1 MKRKPIKKR
10 QIVLI
15 ITGICLLW
23 IGGTMYMDH
32 LKLEEEMIRVVNS
45 EEAKIV
51 LEKTLKNLDSKALT
65 SEGVIKNY
73 KIDYKN
79 IKRNPMGGISVP
91 LIINDN
97 DKLLVFNLLDRNQ
110 INGELSKLKNDIV
123 RTTSDLYELLKEGGE
138 DSEEY

>member
-97 DKLLVFNLLDRNQ
+97 NKLLVFNLLDRNQ
-110 INGELSKLKNDIV
+110 INGEPSKLKNDIV

>member
-1 MKRKPIKKR
+1 MKRTKIEKR

-23 IGGTMYMDH
+23 IGGTMYMNH
-32 LKLEEEMIRVVNS
+32 LKLEEEMIKVVES
-45 EEAKIV
+45 EEAKNV
-51 LEKTLKNLDSKALT
+51 LEKTLTNLDPKALT

-73 KIDYKN
+73 KIDYGN

-110 INGELSKLKNDIV
+110 INGELGKLKNDIV
-123 RTTSDLYELLKEGGE
+123 RTTSELYELLKEGGE
-138 DSEEY
+138 ESEKY

>member
-32 LKLEEEMIRVVNS
+32 LKLEEEMIKVVNS
-45 EEAKIV
+45 EEAKKV
-51 LEKTLKNLDSKALT
+51 LETGLKNLDPNALT

-73 KIDYKN
+73 KIDYEN

-97 DKLLVFNLLDRNQ
+97 DKLLISNLLSRNLA
-110 INGELSKLKNDIV
+110 NGKLGELKIGSSN
-123 RTTSDLYELLKEGGE
+123 TTYELHELLKKGVE
-138 DSEEY
+138 DSEE

>member
-23 IGGTMYMDH
+23 IGGTMYMVH

-97 DKLLVFNLLDRNQ
+97 NKLLVFNLLDRNQ

>member
-32 LKLEEEMIRVVNS
+32 LKLEEKMIRVVNS

-97 DKLLVFNLLDRNQ
+97 NKLLVFNLLDRNQ

>member
-32 LKLEEEMIRVVNS
+32 LKLEEEMIQVVNS
-45 EEAKIV
+45 EEAKKV
-51 LEKTLKNLDSKALT
+51 LETGLKNLDPNALT

-73 KIDYKN
+73 KIDYEN
-79 IKRNPMGGISVP
+79 IKRNPIGGISVP

-97 DKLLVFNLLDRNQ
+97 DKLLISNLLSRNLA
-110 INGELSKLKNDIV
+110 NGKLGELKIGSSN
-123 RTTSDLYELLKEGGE
+123 TTYELHELLKKGAE
-138 DSEEY
+138 DSEE

>member
-1 MKRKPIKKR
+1 MERKPIKKR

-32 LKLEEEMIRVVNS
+32 LKLEEEMIQVVNS

-65 SEGVIKNY
+65 SEGVIKKY

-97 DKLLVFNLLDRNQ
+97 NKLLVFNLLDRNQ

-123 RTTSDLYELLKEGGE
+123 RTTSELYELLKEGGE
-138 DSEEY
+138 DSEGY

>member
-10 QIVLI
+10 QILLI

-32 LKLEEEMIRVVNS
+32 LKLEEEMIQVVNS

-65 SEGVIKNY
+65 SEGVIKKY

-97 DKLLVFNLLDRNQ
+97 NKLLVFNLLDRNQ

-123 RTTSDLYELLKEGGE
+123 RTTSELYELLKEGGE

>member
-32 LKLEEEMIRVVNS
+32 LKLEEEMIQVVNS

-65 SEGVIKNY
+65 SEGVIKKY

-97 DKLLVFNLLDRNQ
+97 NKLLVFNLLDRNQ

>member
-10 QIVLI
+10 QILLI

-32 LKLEEEMIRVVNS
+32 LKLEEEMIKVVNS
-45 EEAKIV
+45 EEAKNV

-79 IKRNPMGGISVP
+79 IKRNPMGGISEP

>member
-10 QIVLI
+10 QILLI

-32 LKLEEEMIRVVNS
+32 LKLEEEMIQVVNS
-45 EEAKIV
+45 EEAKKV
-51 LEKTLKNLDSKALT
+51 LETGLKNLDPNALT

-73 KIDYKN
+73 KIDYEN
-79 IKRNPMGGISVP
+79 IKRNPIGGISVP

-97 DKLLVFNLLDRNQ
+97 DKLLISNLLSRNLA
-110 INGELSKLKNDIV
+110 NGKLGELKIGSSN
-123 RTTSDLYELLKEGGE
+123 TTYELHELLKKGVE
-138 DSEEY
+138 DSEE

>member
-97 DKLLVFNLLDRNQ
+97 NKLLVFNLLDRNQ
-110 INGELSKLKNDIV
+110 INGELSKLKNNIV

>member
-65 SEGVIKNY
+65 SEGVIKKY

>member
-32 LKLEEEMIRVVNS
+32 LKLEEEMIQVVNS

-97 DKLLVFNLLDRNQ
+97 NKLLVFNLLDRNQ

-123 RTTSDLYELLKEGGE
+123 RTTSELYELLKEGGE

>member
-73 KIDYKN
+73 KINYKN

-97 DKLLVFNLLDRNQ
+97 NKLLVFNLLDRNQ

>member
-10 QIVLI
+10 QILLI

-32 LKLEEEMIRVVNS
+32 LKLEEEMIKVVNS
-45 EEAKIV
+45 EEAKNV

-65 SEGVIKNY
+65 SEGVIKKY

-97 DKLLVFNLLDRNQ
+97 NKLLVFNLLDRNQ

>member
-97 DKLLVFNLLDRNQ
+97 NKLLVFNLLDRNQ

-123 RTTSDLYELLKEGGE
+123 RTTSELYELLKEGGE

>member
-79 IKRNPMGGISVP
+79 IKRNPIGGISVP

>member
-97 DKLLVFNLLDRNQ
+97 NKLLVFNLLDRNQ
-110 INGELSKLKNDIV
+110 INGELSKLKKDSV

>member
-1 MKRKPIKKR
+1 MKRKPINKR
-10 QIVLI
+10 QILLI

-32 LKLEEEMIRVVNS
+32 LKLEEEMIQVVNS

-65 SEGVIKNY
+65 SEGVIKKY

-97 DKLLVFNLLDRNQ
+97 NKLLVFNLLDRNQ

-123 RTTSDLYELLKEGGE
+123 RTTSELYELLKEGGE

>member
-10 QIVLI
+10 QILLI

-32 LKLEEEMIRVVNS
+32 LKLEEEMIKVVNS
-45 EEAKIV
+45 EEAKNV

-97 DKLLVFNLLDRNQ
+97 NKLLVFNLLDRNQ

>member
-73 KIDYKN
+73 KINYKN

-97 DKLLVFNLLDRNQ
+97 NKLLVFNLLDRNQ
-110 INGELSKLKNDIV
+110 INGELSKLKNNIV

>member
-10 QIVLI
+10 QILLI

-32 LKLEEEMIRVVNS
+32 LKLEEEMIKVVNS
-45 EEAKIV
+45 EEAKNV

>member
-65 SEGVIKNY
+65 SEGVIKT
-73 KIDYKN
+73 
-79 IKRNPMGGISVP
+79 IK
-91 LIINDN
+91 LII
-97 DKLLVFNLLDRNQ
+97 KISREIQWVGLVYL
-110 INGELSKLKNDIV
+110 
-123 RTTSDLYELLKEGGE
+123 
-138 DSEEY
+138 

>member
-32 LKLEEEMIRVVNS
+32 LKLEEEMIQVVNS
-45 EEAKIV
+45 EEAKKV
-51 LEKTLKNLDSKALT
+51 LETGLKNLDPNALT

-73 KIDYKN
+73 KIDYEN
-79 IKRNPMGGISVP
+79 IKRNPIGGISVP

-97 DKLLVFNLLDRNQ
+97 DKLLISNLLSRNLA
-110 INGELSKLKNDIV
+110 NGKLGELKIGSSN
-123 RTTSDLYELLKEGGE
+123 TTYELHELLKKGVE
-138 DSEEY
+138 DSEE

>member
-1 MKRKPIKKR
+1 MKRKPIKKS

-32 LKLEEEMIRVVNS
+32 LKLEEEMIQVVNS

-65 SEGVIKNY
+65 SEGVIKKY

-97 DKLLVFNLLDRNQ
+97 NKLLVFNLLDRNQ

-123 RTTSDLYELLKEGGE
+123 RTTSELYELLKEGGE

>member
-1 MKRKPIKKR
+1 
-10 QIVLI
+10 
-15 ITGICLLW
+15 
-23 IGGTMYMDH
+23 MYMDH

-97 DKLLVFNLLDRNQ
+97 NKLLVFNLLDRNQ

>member
-10 QIVLI
+10 QVVLI
-15 ITGICLLW
+15 IIGICLLW

-32 LKLEEEMIRVVNS
+32 LKLEEEMIEVVNS
-45 EEAKIV
+45 EEAKNV

-110 INGELSKLKNDIV
+110 INGDLSKLKNDIV

>member
-32 LKLEEEMIRVVNS
+32 LKLEEMIRVVNS

-97 DKLLVFNLLDRNQ
+97 NKLLVFNLLDRNQ

>member
-97 DKLLVFNLLDRNQ
+97 NKLLVFNLLDRNQ

-123 RTTSDLYELLKEGGE
+123 RTTSDLYELLKKGGE

>member
-32 LKLEEEMIRVVNS
+32 LKVEEEMIRVVNS

-97 DKLLVFNLLDRNQ
+97 NKLLVFNLLDRNQ

>member
-79 IKRNPMGGISVP
+79 IKGNPMGGISVP

-97 DKLLVFNLLDRNQ
+97 NKLLVFNLLDRNQ
-110 INGELSKLKNDIV
+110 INGELSKLKNNIV

>member
-79 IKRNPMGGISVP
+79 IKRNPRVG
-91 LIINDN
+91 
-97 DKLLVFNLLDRNQ
+97 LVYL
-110 INGELSKLKNDIV
+110 
-123 RTTSDLYELLKEGGE
+123 
-138 DSEEY
+138 

>member
-1 MKRKPIKKR
+1 KR

-32 LKLEEEMIRVVNS
+32 LKLEEEMIQVVNS
-45 EEAKIV
+45 EEAKKV
-51 LEKTLKNLDSKALT
+51 LETGLKNLDPNALT

-73 KIDYKN
+73 KIDYEN
-79 IKRNPMGGISVP
+79 IKRNPIGGISVP

-97 DKLLVFNLLDRNQ
+97 DKLLISNLLSRNLA
-110 INGELSKLKNDIV
+110 NGKLGELKIGSSN
-123 RTTSDLYELLKEGGE
+123 TTYELHELLKKGVE
-138 DSEEY
+138 DSEE

>member
-32 LKLEEEMIRVVNS
+32 LKLEEEMILVVNS
-45 EEAKIV
+45 EEAKKV
-51 LEKTLKNLDSKALT
+51 LETGLKNLDSNALT

-73 KIDYKN
+73 KIDYEN

-97 DKLLVFNLLDRNQ
+97 DKLLISNLLSRNLA
-110 INGELSKLKNDIV
+110 NGKLGELKIGSSN
-123 RTTSDLYELLKEGGE
+123 TTYELHELLKKGVE
-138 DSEEY
+138 DSEE

>member
-1 MKRKPIKKR
+1 MKRKPIKKS

-32 LKLEEEMIRVVNS
+32 LKLEEEMIQVVNS
-45 EEAKIV
+45 EEAKKV
-51 LEKTLKNLDSKALT
+51 LETGLKNLDPNALT

-73 KIDYKN
+73 KIDYEN
-79 IKRNPMGGISVP
+79 IKRNPIGGISVP

-97 DKLLVFNLLDRNQ
+97 DKLLISNLLSRNLA
-110 INGELSKLKNDIV
+110 NGKLGELKIGSSN
-123 RTTSDLYELLKEGGE
+123 TTYELHELLKKGVE

>member
-51 LEKTLKNLDSKALT
+51 LEKTLKNLDSKVLT

-97 DKLLVFNLLDRNQ
+97 NKLLVFNLLDRNQ

>member
-32 LKLEEEMIRVVNS
+32 LKLEEEMIQVVNS

-65 SEGVIKNY
+65 SEGVIKKY

-97 DKLLVFNLLDRNQ
+97 NKLLVFNLLDRNQ

-123 RTTSDLYELLKEGGE
+123 RTTSELYELLKEGGE